1 MIDTLQVVPTVLPHL
16 IALQAAVTPAQAQ
29 VAEDGLTLG
38 RGTQCH
44 IVVPSPVVSRL
55 HAQIERAGA
64 RFQLRDLGSVNGTY
78 VNGNRVHD
86 TYVLNNYDL
95 IGLGEANAQLTFV
108 DPDSTRATVARL
120 TYDERS
126 MRFAVGT
133 TLLELT
139 PNQFRL
145 LRFLFQNRGQVCTRE
160 QCAEAVWG
168 PTFAPGM
175 DATTLDR
182 LISTLR
188 STLRRGAAEA
198 NLIVT
203 RPGLGYQLADAA

>member
-1 MIDTLQVVPTVLPHL
+1 MIEIRTAPTATPHL
-16 IALQAAVTPAQAQ
+16 IALQPAVSPPE
-29 VAEDGLTLG
+29 AEVGDDGLTIG

-44 IVVPSPVVSRL
+44 IVVPSPVVSRM
-55 HAQIERAGA
+55 HAQIKRAGA
-64 RFQLRDLGSVNGTY
+64 RFQLCDLGSVNGTY

-86 TYVLNNYDL
+86 TYLLNNYDL

-108 DPDSTRATVARL
+108 DPDATRATAARL

-126 MRFAVGT
+126 MRFSVGT

-145 LRFLFQNRGQVCTRE
+145 LRFLFQNRGNVCTRE

>member
-1 MIDTLQVVPTVLPHL
+1 MIETLDVVSPHL
-16 IALQAAVTPAQAQ
+16 IALKPAVTPAE
-29 VAEDGLTLG
+29 AELGDDGLTLG
-38 RGTQCH
+38 RGTGCH
-44 IVVPSPVVSRL
+44 VVVPSPVVSRL

-64 RFQLRDLGSVNGTY
+64 RYQLRDLGSVNGTY
-78 VNGNRVHD
+78 VNGNRVHA
-86 TYVLNNYDL
+86 LHLLSNYDL

-108 DPDSTRATVARL
+108 DPDSTRATTARL

-126 MRFAVGT
+126 MRFSVGT
-133 TLLELT
+133 CVLDLT

-145 LRFLFQNRGQVCTRE
+145 MRHLFQNRGQVCSRE

-168 PTFAPGM
+168 PDFAPGM

-188 STLRRGAAEA
+188 SASRRCGVEV

-203 RPGLGYQLADAA
+203 RPGLGFQLADAA